1 MTIAVFTFSLLG
13 AMALGMPIAFALIV
27 CGVALMST
35 IGMFDSQIVA
45 QNVLNGADS
54 FPLMA
59 IPFFMLA
66 GELMNKGGLA
76 KRIVN
81 VALVAVGHL
90 RGGLGYV
97 TILASCILAS
107 LSGSAAADAAALAA
121 LLVPMMVAAGHKK
134 SYAAG
139 LVAAGGIIAPV
150 IPPSIGFVIFGVAA
164 GVSISKLFLAGIVP
178 GLLLGAGLCV
188 SWWWV
193 VRKENL
199 TPPPRAS
206 FSEVVK
212 AVIDGF
218 WALMLPA
225 IIIVGLRFGIFTPT
239 EAAVV
244 VAVYSL
250 FVATCIYRELKWSQ
264 LYGVFVSAA
273 VTTSIVMF
281 LVAAALVS
289 SWLITVSEISTQ
301 VVDLLKPFMG
311 NKTLLMFAIMVV
323 VVIVGTALDMTPT
336 ILILTPILM
345 PIIKTAG
352 IDPVYF
358 GVLFIINNAIGLIT
372 PPVGVVLNVV
382 CGVSK
387 ISMEEVIK
395 GVWPFMIAQ
404 LDRAVPDGTVPG
416 VGDHPGKMVCRLA
429 DVASKEKGAT
439 MATKIMILNGPNLN
453 FLGIRETH
461 IYGSTTLKEIETSC
475 EALANYL
482 GITISFHQSNL
493 EGELVNLIQS
503 AHGTFDAIIMN
514 PAAYSFTSI
523 ALIDALEDIRRPED
537 RGSYLQHPRARRV
550 APAFDHVERIHR
562 RDLRPWSL
570 RLYRRHPGCRAKARE
585 AA

>member
-13 AMALGMPIAFALIV
+13 ALALGMPIAFALIV

-45 QNVLNGADS
+45 QNVINGADS

-107 LSGSAAADAAALAA
+107 LSGSAAADAAALAS

-178 GLLLGAGLCV
+178 GLMLGVGLCV

-206 FSEVVK
+206 FAEIFK
-212 AVIDGF
+212 AVVDGF

-225 IIIVGLRFGIFTPT
+225 IIVVGLRFGIFTPT

-250 FVATCIYRELKWSQ
+250 FVATCIYRELKFTE
-264 LYGVFVSAA
+264 LYEVFVSAA

-301 VVDLLKPFMG
+301 VVDLLRPFMG
-311 NKTLLMFAIMVV
+311 NNTLLMFAIMVV

-387 ISMEEVIK
+387 ISMEEIIK

-404 LDRAVPDGTVPG
+404 LIVLFLMVLFPG
-416 VGDHPGKMVCRLA
+416 LV
-429 DVASKEKGAT
+429 
-439 MATKIMILNGPNLN
+439 
-453 FLGIRETH
+453 
-461 IYGSTTLKEIETSC
+461 
-475 EALANYL
+475 
-482 GITISFHQSNL
+482 TI
-493 EGELVNLIQS
+493 
-503 AHGTFDAIIMN
+503 
-514 PAAYSFTSI
+514 PAKWFA
-523 ALIDALEDIRRPED
+523 
-537 RGSYLQHPRARRV
+537 G
-550 APAFDHVERIHR
+550 
-562 RDLRPWSL
+562 
-570 RLYRRHPGCRAKARE
+570 
-585 AA
+585 

>member
-1 MTIAVFTFSLLG
+1 
-13 AMALGMPIAFALIV
+13 MALGMPIAFALII

-35 IGMFDSQIVA
+35 IGMFDAQIVA
-45 QNVLNGADS
+45 QNVINGADS

-121 LLVPMMVAAGHKK
+121 LLVPMMVAAGHNKTN
-134 SYAAG
+134 AAG
-139 LVAAGGIIAPV
+139 LVAASGVIGPV

-164 GVSISKLFLAGIVP
+164 NVSISKLFLAGIFP
-178 GLLLGAGLCV
+178 GLLIGLGLCAA
-188 SWWWV
+188 WWWV
-193 VRKENL
+193 VRREDL

-206 FSEVVK
+206 FREILH
-212 AVIDGF
+212 AIIDGF
-218 WALMLPA
+218 WALMLPG

-239 EAAVV
+239 EAGVV

-250 FVATCIYRELKWSQ
+250 FVATCIYRELKLSE
-264 LYGVFVSAA
+264 LYTLFVSSA
-273 VTTSIVMF
+273 VTTSVVMF

-289 SWLITVSEISTQ
+289 SWLITVSEISAQ

-311 NKTLLMFAIMVV
+311 NNMLLMFAIMVI

-358 GVLFIINNAIGLIT
+358 GVMFIINNSIGLIT
-372 PPVGVVLNVV
+372 PPVGIVLNVV
-382 CGVSK
+382 CGVSR
-387 ISMEEVIK
+387 ISMEDIIK
-395 GVWPFMIAQ
+395 GVWPFMIAELIVLFLMVLFPQ
-404 LDRAVPDGTVPG
+404 LV
-416 VGDHPGKMVCRLA
+416 
-429 DVASKEKGAT
+429 
-439 MATKIMILNGPNLN
+439 
-453 FLGIRETH
+453 
-461 IYGSTTLKEIETSC
+461 
-475 EALANYL
+475 
-482 GITISFHQSNL
+482 TI
-493 EGELVNLIQS
+493 
-503 AHGTFDAIIMN
+503 
-514 PAAYSFTSI
+514 PAKWLS
-523 ALIDALEDIRRPED
+523 
-537 RGSYLQHPRARRV
+537 G
-550 APAFDHVERIHR
+550 
-562 RDLRPWSL
+562 
-570 RLYRRHPGCRAKARE
+570 
-585 AA
+585 